1 MVTDEAGA
9 IEAAGFKPKLV
20 KSDATNLK
28 VTFPA
33 DLSLAE
39 LILFARRDR

>member
-1 MVTDEAGA
+1 M
-9 IEAAGFKPKLV
+9 EAAGYQPKLV
-20 KSDATNLK
+20 KCDATNLK

-39 LILFARRDR
+39 LILFARRAR